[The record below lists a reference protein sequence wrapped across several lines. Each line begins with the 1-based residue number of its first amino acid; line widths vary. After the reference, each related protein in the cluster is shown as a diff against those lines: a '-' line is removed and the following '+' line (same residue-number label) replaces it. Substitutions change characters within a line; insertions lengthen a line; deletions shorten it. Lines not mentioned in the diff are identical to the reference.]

1 MSQSVVGTVNLA
13 VRSVVIDSI
22 FTTVIDGVTY
32 SVVKNVNGTIMGIN
46 NVGDIYWTNN
56 APGAWEVCLPNS
68 DSTLLIY
75 KYGVVAFSM
84 NFPN

>member
-13 VRSVVIDSI
+13 PRNIVIDSI

-46 NVGDIYWTNN
+46 NGGTIYWTNN

-68 DSTLLIY
+68 DGTLLIY
-75 KYGVVAFSM
+75 KYGVVAISM